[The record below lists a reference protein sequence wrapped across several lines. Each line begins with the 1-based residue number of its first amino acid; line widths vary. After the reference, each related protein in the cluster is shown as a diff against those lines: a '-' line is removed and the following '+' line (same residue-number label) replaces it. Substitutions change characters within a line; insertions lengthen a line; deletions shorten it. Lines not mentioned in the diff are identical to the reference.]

1 VNVSGKTVFL
11 MLFGVALAFSVDP
24 IAGVFAFLALAA
36 ATNRDAVVRAYHAL
50 NDAAYRVERQ
60 LEQRGLLPTAL
71 RTVTTP
77 SINKEE
83 AGVVTVDEQTPAT
96 AGAAT
101 TTTAPASV
109 TTSAS
114 AVTTPHIN
122 KREAS
127 VVTLPSPSLFNP
139 ADPRPARFAVPLGR
153 DQSGRFRWLD
163 FGSDALHIGLYGT
176 SGCGKDHLLRLWF
189 AALLNETAVRWAI
202 LDGKGDWLTP
212 NLARLP
218 QMLFP
223 PAGGYGDEG
232 QQRILS
238 AIAAINEEAKRRFGL
253 LLSAGVRSVEE
264 YNRTAPDPLP
274 LLIVLATD
282 IIDVVDETERLLIA
296 LVSKARALGIRV
308 IVSMQTPTGKRLEWR
323 MNLSTLISG
332 ALVDGSQ
339 DAPALGVRDPKALL
353 YRPSQLPPP
362 PGERGLFVVR
372 HNNEQFLVRTPALVG
387 DFDGLINARND
398 AALLEML
405 LSSAVTTPYRNKEEA
420 GVVTADEQTPVP
432 TLSDARGRNE
442 GEDLASAR
450 AGTGVDPSQGVSKP
464 RDEIV
469 PSQGFLMPGDGG
481 GAVPRLQN
489 APGRVSSVPVPNR
502 PEPAKSAE
510 IGDFG
515 GFSGRGD
522 GDDIA
527 PSQGAVLPQNAPSP
541 VPEHQQALGRAEE
554 ADRASESLGTGIDPS
569 PTDGDDALLAALAAL
584 QRAGVSREQARAL
597 GLRFRNDDW
606 ARAARLKSEE

>member
-1 VNVSGKTVFL
+1 MNVSGKPVFL
-11 MLFGVALAFSVDP
+11 MLFAVAVAFSVDP
-24 IAGVFAFLALAA
+24 IAGVFAFLALFA
-36 ATNRDAVVRAYHAL
+36 ATNREAVVRAYHAL

-60 LEQRGLLPTAL
+60 LEQRGWLPNVAAA
-71 RTVTTP
+71 VTTP
-77 SINKEE
+77 YRKKEE
-83 AGVVTVDEQTPAT
+83 DSVVTGDEQTPAP
-96 AGAAT
+96 AA
-101 TTTAPASV
+101 
-109 TTSAS
+109 

-127 VVTLPSPSLFNP
+127 VVTLPPPSLFNP

-153 DQSGRFRWLD
+153 DQTGRFRWLD

-189 AALLNETAVRWAI
+189 SALLNEPGAQWAI

-212 NLARLP
+212 NLARSP

-232 QQRILS
+232 QRRILD
-238 AIAAINEEAKRRFGL
+238 AIGVINEEAKRRFGL

-264 YNRTAPDPLP
+264 YNQTAPDPLP

-339 DAPALGVRDPKALL
+339 DAPALGVRDPKALR

-387 DFDGLINARND
+387 DFDELINARND
-398 AALLEML
+398 AALLETL
-405 LSSAVTTPYRNKEEA
+405 LFSDFTTPYRNKREDA
-420 GVVTADEQTPVP
+420 VVTLDEQTPVP
-432 TLSDARGRNE
+432 RLSDAPERND
-442 GEDLASAR
+442 GVDLASES
-450 AGTGVDPSQGVSKP
+450 AGTGS
-464 RDEIV
+464 V
-469 PSQGFLMPGDGG
+469 PFPF
-481 GAVPRLQN
+481 PT
-489 APGRVSSVPVPNR
+489 VPVPDR
-502 PEPAKSAE
+502 AEPAEKAQIE
-510 IGDFG
+510 DF
-515 GFSGRGD
+515 
-522 GDDIA
+522 
-527 PSQGAVLPQNAPSP
+527 
-541 VPEHQQALGRAEE
+541 
-554 ADRASESLGTGIDPS
+554 SESGNGNGN
-569 PTDGDDALLAALAAL
+569 DGNDALLTVLAAL
-584 QRAGVSREQARAL
+584 QRAGFSREQARAL
-597 GLRFRNDDW
+597 GLRFRSTEW
-606 ARAARLKSEE
+606 TRARELANVTTPYIIKEE

>member
-11 MLFGVALAFSVDP
+11 MLFGIAVAFSVDP
-24 IAGVFAFLALAA
+24 IAGMFAFLALAA
-36 ATNRDAVVRAYHAL
+36 ATNRDAVVRAYHTL

-83 AGVVTVDEQTPAT
+83 AGVVTVDET
-96 AGAAT
+96 ADAPTAAD
-101 TTTAPASV
+101 ASPAS
-109 TTSAS
+109 S

-127 VVTLPSPSLFNP
+127 VVTLPPPSLFSP
-139 ADPRPARFAVPLGR
+139 TDPRPAWYAVPLGR
-153 DQSGRFRWLD
+153 DQTGSFRWID
-163 FGSDALHIGLYGT
+163 FGKDALHIGLYGT

-189 AALLNETAVRWAI
+189 AALLNEPGAQWAI

-232 QQRILS
+232 QRRILD
-238 AIAAINEEAKRRFGL
+238 AIGAINEEAKRRFGL
-253 LLSAGVRSVEE
+253 LLGAGVRSVEE
-264 YNRTAPDPLP
+264 YNQTAPDPLP

-339 DAPALGVRDPKALL
+339 DAPALGVRDPKALV

-372 HNNEQFLVRTPALVG
+372 YNNEQFVVRTPALVG

-398 AALLEML
+398 AALLETL
-405 LSSAVTTPYRNKEEA
+405 LSSAVTTPRINKREDA
-420 GVVTADEQTPVP
+420 VVTVDDPVP
-432 TLSDARGRNE
+432 A
-442 GEDLASAR
+442 
-450 AGTGVDPSQGVSKP
+450 
-464 RDEIV
+464 
-469 PSQGFLMPGDGG
+469 
-481 GAVPRLQN
+481 
-489 APGRVSSVPVPNR
+489 
-502 PEPAKSAE
+502 
-510 IGDFG
+510 
-515 GFSGRGD
+515 
-522 GDDIA
+522 
-527 PSQGAVLPQNAPSP
+527 
-541 VPEHQQALGRAEE
+541 HQQALGQRGRA
-554 ADRASESLGTGIDPS
+554 DTASERAGTVVVPS
-569 PTDGDDALLAALAAL
+569 PTVPEPAKIAQIGGFRGDGDGGDDALLAALAAL

-597 GLRFRNDDW
+597 GLRFRNSDW
-606 ARAARLKSEE
+606 ARAARSVFVD